1 MTWVNIEISWI
12 FHIEYFMCVL
22 FLQEFQDRKSTPN
35 SHEAHCFWKC
45 GPVWPFIK
53 KLLAIQ
59 IFAMNSQNVMQSKP
73 ELYKMKQSLTNCH
86 NNLKYG
92 IYDRNSK
99 WFFIKFSFCGFTF
112 IITFHWISIIYVD
125 FTDSTNKIRCSF
137 NEIRIITLKCIDKS
151 FVQKFIY
158 IINWNPW
165 TLMLMYINETTVYIH
180 ICL

>member
-22 FLQEFQDRKSTPN
+22 FLREFQDRKSTPN

-45 GPVWPFIK
+45 GPVWPLIK

-92 IYDRNSK
+92 IWQKFKMIFYQVQFL
-99 WFFIKFSFCGFTF
+99 WFHFHHHFSLNINNICGFHWFYQQKKMF
-112 IITFHWISIIYVD
+112 I
-125 FTDSTNKIRCSF
+125 
-137 NEIRIITLKCIDKS
+137 
-151 FVQKFIY
+151 
-158 IINWNPW
+158 
-165 TLMLMYINETTVYIH
+165 
-180 ICL
+180 